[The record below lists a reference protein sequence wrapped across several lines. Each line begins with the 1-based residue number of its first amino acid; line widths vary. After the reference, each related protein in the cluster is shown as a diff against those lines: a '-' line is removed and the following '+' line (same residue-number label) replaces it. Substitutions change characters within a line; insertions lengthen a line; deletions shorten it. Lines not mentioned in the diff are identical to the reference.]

1 MLFEHDHVYLIIKI
15 MLSTVMTLMMM
26 ASITTF
32 KYSRRRVLLC
42 FGAYLAYV
50 LVSSAFL
57 VLSFPWMVFLRVFF
71 LTITLPAVILV
82 YLLAKDSVTQAIFN
96 YATQVDLFILLA
108 VTATMLNTALKGN
121 QVTDLLL
128 RFVLFGGAALL
139 EFKFLRRTF
148 CRLTYSLQNNWLP
161 LALIPVSFC
170 VLLLLCGLFPVHYTE
185 SVWTIVQVY
194 VIFAVMVIVYLV
206 IGGSLLKSYRQL
218 EIKLETDV
226 MNAQLYSP
234 LQYVEKLLQS
244 RQALREIRQGVAQVQ
259 TLFETGDVS
268 RAQKALCALV
278 PELSSLDSAPV
289 CANPYVNEV
298 LTYYSAR
305 FLENHIPFL
314 LEMDLGDVKLPE
326 AEVCLI
332 LNNALEN
339 ALEASLEL
347 PEAKR
352 TVRLQAMPRQRQF
365 LMRISNSFD
374 GRLTLQNSLP
384 RSSKQGQGHGYGLT
398 SIRAAAVGAGGDMVF
413 HVKDKTTFVLD
424 ARVRAVSA
432 MEEA

>member
-1 MLFEHDHVYLIIKI
+1 MLFEHDHVYLILKI
-15 MLSTVMTLMMM
+15 MLSTIMTLMMM

-32 KYSRRRVLLC
+32 KYSRCRVLVC
-42 FGAYLAYV
+42 FGAYLVYV
-50 LVSSAFL
+50 LVSSVFL
-57 VLSFPWMVFLRVFF
+57 VSSFPWMVFLRVFF

-82 YLLAKDSVTQAIFN
+82 FLLARDSVTQAIFN

-108 VTATMLNTALKGN
+108 VTATLLNTALQGN

-128 RFVLFGGAALL
+128 RFVLFSGAALL

-148 CRLTYSLQNNWLP
+148 CRLTYSLQSNWLP

-170 VLLLLCGLFPVHYTE
+170 GLLILCGLFPVHYTE

-194 VIFAVMVIVYLV
+194 MIFAVMVIVYLV

-234 LQYVEKLLQS
+234 LQYMEKLLTS
-244 RQALREIRQGVAQVQ
+244 RQALRELRQGVSRVQ
-259 TLFETGDVS
+259 SLFEAGDVS
-268 RAQKALCALV
+268 HSHKVLRALL
-278 PELSSLDSAPV
+278 PELSSLDSTPV

-298 LTYYSAR
+298 LIYYSAR
-305 FLENHIPFL
+305 FQENHIPFL
-314 LEMDLGDVKLPE
+314 LEMNLGDVELPE

-365 LMRISNSFD
+365 LMRISNSFN

-398 SIRAAAVGAGGDMVF
+398 SIRAAAVSAGGDMVF

-432 MEEA
+432 KEEA